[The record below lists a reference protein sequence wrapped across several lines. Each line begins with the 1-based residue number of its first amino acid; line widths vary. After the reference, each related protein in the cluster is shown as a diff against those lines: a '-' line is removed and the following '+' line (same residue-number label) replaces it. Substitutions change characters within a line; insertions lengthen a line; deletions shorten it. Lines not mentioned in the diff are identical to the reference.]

1 MIANSLD
8 VDDDDNDGVILTT
21 TTSKLYST
29 NHISFKR

>member
-21 TTSKLYST
+21 TTSKLYSK